1 MALPLA
7 PLAGMALKYGAVAL
21 ASYALSRQITTGA
34 VLQRHEDTL
43 DTLPE
48 GATVRR
54 AADREQFNGS
64 VRFRRI
70 IRLGTSGP
78 GLDIDA
84 SALGRIRIKRV

>member
-21 ASYALSRQITTGA
+21 ASYALSRQITPGA

-48 GATVRR
+48 GATLRR
-54 AADREQFNGS
+54 PEDREQINGTF
-64 VRFRRI
+64 RFRRVV
-70 IRLGTSGP
+70 RFGVSGP

-84 SALGRIRIKRV
+84 SVLGRFRIKRV